1 MPEYTNAEFYD
12 FMDPYNIELPY
23 LYDTFDWPQW
33 PALDVSD
40 SGVIEYFQSMVS
52 LGNPVG
58 FNLENPSTPVA
69 PSAP

>member
-1 MPEYTNAEFYD
+1 MN
-12 FMDPYNIELPY
+12 
-23 LYDTFDWPQW
+23 DTFDWPQW

-58 FNLENPSTPVA
+58 FNLENPSTPLA